1 MKFQFSLYSG
11 MASQPAQDKK
21 HRLPSEGVIKKF
33 HRFNRYRYFIEQST
47 LGVICIALCYFA
59 APASAAERLTLRLGP
74 LERSVALADIEQF
87 AQTGELS
94 PALKPYSKLL
104 TPQLQQALTRQLQIN
119 PNLIEKFI
127 NNLLNSADSPQI
139 LEQIGSA
146 LPDSSLGELNQALSV
161 AIREKEGLSVL
172 GFLRAYPQEDFTI
185 NASAAVAIALQLNA
199 SRLQGKAIGPILEQ
213 KLNIEDQGKF
223 VSKIDPT
230 APGVQ
235 YVREKTLKL
244 QDRRRERTIKVNLY
258 WARKSDGPLVVFSHG
273 YGSDRR
279 FLTYLAH
286 HLASHGITVASVE
299 HPNSNYTWIDRS
311 SVGEQ
316 LGDILPASEFIDR
329 PQDVSFV
336 LNKLTRLNRSSG
348 PLKGKFNTQQVSVI
362 GHSLGGYTAL
372 VLAGGK
378 LDLEALRQFCKN
390 RSPFLQSP
398 ADWFQCAAATLPDSK
413 VELRDKRVVQVIA
426 FNTVTGHLFGKDG
439 LAQVTAPTLIFT
451 GTEDFITPS
460 LNHQLRAFA
469 QLSSSKYLV
478 SAIGGTHLS
487 VTDQGNLNDALAR
500 STLVKEQIGKEAEP
514 LRQLARGVSLAFIQ
528 QLTPEAQIYQPFLT
542 PAYVQSLSNSTISL
556 RLHTELPT
564 TLNAWLEIS
573 PVGNQPVSLPEAQ
586 NFSWNKIKSYL
597 SNSFNRWREWIIALA
612 DGV

>member
-1 MKFQFSLYSG
+1 

-21 HRLPSEGVIKKF
+21 HRFLKKGLTQNI
-33 HRFNRYRYFIEQST
+33 HRFHHYRCVIEQST
-47 LGVICIALCYFA
+47 LSVICLTLCYFA

-74 LERSVALADIEQF
+74 LESSVAIAEIEEF

-94 PALKPYSKLL
+94 SSLKPYRKLL
-104 TPQLQQALTRQLQIN
+104 TPQLQQALNRKLEIN

-127 NNLLNSADSPQI
+127 NNLLSSADSPQI
-139 LEQIGSA
+139 LEQLGSA

-161 AIREKEGLSVL
+161 AIREKEGLSLL
-172 GFLRAYPQEDFTI
+172 GFLRAYPQESFTV
-185 NASAAVAIALQLNA
+185 NASAAVTIALQLNA

-213 KLNIEDQGKF
+213 KISIEDQGKF

-230 APGVQ
+230 APGSQ
-235 YVREKTLKL
+235 YVWEKTLKL
-244 QDRRRERTIKVNLY
+244 EDQQRERTIKVDLH
-258 WARKSDGPLVVFSHG
+258 WARNSHGPLVVFSHG
-273 YGSDRR
+273 YGSDRK
-279 FLTYLAH
+279 FLTYLAR
-286 HLASHGITVASVE
+286 HLASHGISVASVE

-316 LGDILPASEFIDR
+316 VGDILPASEFIDR
-329 PQDVSFV
+329 PQDISFA
-336 LNKLTRLNRSSG
+336 LDRITQISRKSASLR
-348 PLKGKFNTQQVSVI
+348 GKFNTKQVSVI

-398 ADWFQCAAATLPDSK
+398 ADWFQCAAAALPDNK
-413 VELRDKRVVQVIA
+413 VELQDERVVQVIA

-439 LAQVTAPTLIFT
+439 LAQVTTPTLIFT

-469 QLSSSKYLV
+469 QLGSSKYLV

-500 STLVKEQIGKEAEP
+500 STLVKEEIGSEAEP
-514 LRQLARGVSLAFIQ
+514 LRQLARSISLAFIQ
-528 QLTPEAQIYQPFLT
+528 QLTPEAEIYQPFLT

-564 TLNAWLEIS
+564 ALNAWLEMS
-573 PVGNQPVSLPEAQ
+573 PVGSQPVSLPPAE
-586 NFSWNKIKSYL
+586 NFSWNKIKSSL
-597 SNSFNRWREWIIALA
+597 SNSFNRWREWIIAL
-612 DGV
+612 GS

>member
-1 MKFQFSLYSG
+1 
-11 MASQPAQDKK
+11 MASQPAPDKK
-21 HRLPSEGVIKKF
+21 HRFLKKGLTQKIHRF
-33 HRFNRYRYFIEQST
+33 HRYRCFIEQST
-47 LGVICIALCYFA
+47 LSVICLTLCYFA

-74 LERSVALADIEQF
+74 LESSVAIAEIEEF

-94 PALKPYSKLL
+94 SSLKPYRKLL
-104 TPQLQQALTRQLQIN
+104 TPQLQQALNRKLEIN

-127 NNLLNSADSPQI
+127 NNLLGSADSPQI
-139 LEQIGSA
+139 LEQLGSA

-161 AIREKEGLSVL
+161 AIREKEGLSLL
-172 GFLRAYPQEDFTI
+172 GFLRAYPQESFTV
-185 NASAAVAIALQLNA
+185 NASAAVTIALQLNA

-213 KLNIEDQGKF
+213 KLSIEDQGKF

-230 APGVQ
+230 APGSQ
-235 YVREKTLKL
+235 YVWEKTLRL
-244 QDRRRERTIKVNLY
+244 EDQQRERTIKVDLH
-258 WARKSDGPLVVFSHG
+258 WARNSHGPLVVFSHG
-273 YGSDRR
+273 YGSDRK
-279 FLTYLAH
+279 FLTYLAR
-286 HLASHGITVASVE
+286 HLASHGISVASVE

-316 LGDILPASEFIDR
+316 IGDILPASEFIDR
-329 PQDVSFV
+329 PQDISFA
-336 LNKLTRLNRSSG
+336 LDRITQISRKSASLR
-348 PLKGKFNTQQVSVI
+348 GKFNTQQVSVI

-398 ADWFQCAAATLPDSK
+398 ADWFQCAAAALPDNK
-413 VELRDKRVVQVIA
+413 VELQDERVVQVIA

-439 LAQVTAPTLIFT
+439 LAQVTTPTLIFT

-469 QLSSSKYLV
+469 QLGSSKYLV

-500 STLVKEQIGKEAEP
+500 STLVKEEIGSEAEP
-514 LRQLARGVSLAFIQ
+514 LRQLARSISLAFIQ
-528 QLTPEAQIYQPFLT
+528 QLTPEAEIYQPFLT

-564 TLNAWLEIS
+564 ALNAWLEMS
-573 PVGNQPVSLPEAQ
+573 PVGSQPVSLPPAE
-586 NFSWNKIKSYL
+586 NFSWNKIKSSL
-597 SNSFNRWREWIIALA
+597 SNSFNRWREWIIAL
-612 DGV
+612 GS